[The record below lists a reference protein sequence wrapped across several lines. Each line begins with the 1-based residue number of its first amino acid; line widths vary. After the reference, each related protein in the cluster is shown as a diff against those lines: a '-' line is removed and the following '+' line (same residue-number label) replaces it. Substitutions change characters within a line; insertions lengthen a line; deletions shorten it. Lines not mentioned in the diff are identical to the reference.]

1 MQQDGWTLKTCKA
14 ENVRRNGLHF
24 AWFHLRDVFRKGES
38 TEMGGKS
45 EEQKWEEELT
55 VEEVE
60 ELLVPWKGSFLKLDF
75 MRMVLIVQVF
85 KATWIS
91 ERYTY
96 EGAFYSI

>member
-24 AWFHLRDVFRKGES
+24 VWFHLRDVFRKGKR

-60 ELLVPWKGSFLKLDF
+60 GASGAMEGFFP
-75 MRMVLIVQVF
+75 
-85 KATWIS
+85 KAGF
-91 ERYTY
+91 Y
-96 EGAFYSI
+96 EDGADCTSV

>member
-1 MQQDGWTLKTCKA
+1 
-14 ENVRRNGLHF
+14 
-24 AWFHLRDVFRKGES
+24 
-38 TEMGGKS
+38 MGGKS

-85 KATWIS
+85 KAT
-91 ERYTY
+91 
-96 EGAFYSI
+96 